1 MLLPTILP
9 GQHYIV
15 RRNVHYSN
23 VVEMHFCLVIDFF
36 RIQATDNTLLLEASN
51 WNQLLLYETIDL
63 IIVVGDDVAK
73 NSILE
78 AKIGSAKI
86 IIRYL
91 EVSPSDPIVT
101 GRKNCKICIYLH

>member
-1 MLLPTILP
+1 
-9 GQHYIV
+9 
-15 RRNVHYSN
+15 
-23 VVEMHFCLVIDFF
+23 MHFCLIIDFF
-36 RIQATDNTLLLEASN
+36 RIQATGNTLLLEASN

-91 EVSPSDPIVT
+91 EVNPSDPIVT
-101 GRKNCKICIYLH
+101 GRKKIVKYVYILIEVNFIWGHFQIWIAI